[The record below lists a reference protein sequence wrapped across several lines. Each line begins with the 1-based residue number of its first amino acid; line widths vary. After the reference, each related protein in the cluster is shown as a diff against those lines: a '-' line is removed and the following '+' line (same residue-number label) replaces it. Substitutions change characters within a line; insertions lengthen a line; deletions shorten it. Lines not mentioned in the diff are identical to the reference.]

1 MIKMF
6 VFACGLVVGV
16 IFDRY
21 LFNLAM
27 SDIQKRRRSP
37 EYNAYLL
44 NRYHINKKY

>member
-1 MIKMF
+1 MIKIV
-6 VFACGLVVGV
+6 VFISGLIVGV

-37 EYNAYLL
+37 EYNGYLL
-44 NRYHINKKY
+44 NRYYSKKY